1 MAFRLVGGPFVAH
14 DLHGEHA
21 MQQPV
26 YDVLSQPF
34 CPVCAAHA
42 VSVSDYPSAVLLHDL
57 AVVRQLPPG
66 ARKTSA
72 LAFSLFLSKD
82 DRL

>member
-42 VSVSDYPSAVLLHDL
+42 VCTSDYPSAVLLHDL
-57 AVVRQLPPG
+57 AVVRRPRRARTKPP
-66 ARKTSA
+66 R
-72 LAFSLFLSKD
+72 LLFRFS
-82 DRL
+82 